1 MNNQKIPLKK
11 LDFADLYVLNEAAN
25 YYLGYLRSLVQDKKT
40 AQAYIHLSILSS
52 YGFDIYKK
60 LFAHQIESSLK
71 MPIFTAFVALDSLQ
85 YYLDSGTPSSL
96 HQAKCSRLIQELDS
110 ALPTTS
116 DGKVF
121 TINSEL

>member
-11 LDFADLYVLNEAAN
+11 LDAVDLEVLNEAAH
-25 YYLGYLRSLVQDKKT
+25 YYLGYLRAQVQHKKT
-40 AQAYIHLSILSS
+40 AQAHIHCAILSS
-52 YGFDIYKK
+52 YGFEIYKK
-60 LFAHQIESSLK
+60 LCAHQKDSGLK
-71 MPIFTAFVALDSLQ
+71 LAIFTAFVALDSLQ

-110 ALPTTS
+110 ALPATS